1 MGPISAHPKAFP
13 PGQNCNAISFE
24 LTNLNP
30 PIWFI
35 LIFLDGT
42 TQKAKLGNTKFEN
55 PKIRGVIKFEEGD
68 EIEVKWR
75 SNPEKEYLWYPA
87 IIQNINWDYFVCEF
101 KHKGNVNRDI
111 FERPFM
117 RLRNPNPIIKYDD
130 FYTGK

>member
-1 MGPISAHPKAFP
+1 MM
-13 PGQNCNAISFE
+13 
-24 LTNLNP
+24 
-30 PIWFI
+30 
-35 LIFLDGT
+35 IFLDGT

-101 KHKGNVNRDI
+101 KHKGNTNRDI

-130 FYTGK
+130 FYTGWYPFPVTSGHFRSLTIHFRSF